1 MPKVYIPHNVFRFD
15 HATQSKVP
23 AYNFQ
28 PALLFGDITPVLP
41 NETNLFA
48 YQECVTKCWSVL
60 QDSSSE
66 DFLLPVGD
74 PVIIGICAHLMAG
87 KNGSLKMLKWE
98 KYIKRYINVDLK
110 FS

>member
-28 PALLFGDITPVLP
+28 PALLFGELTPVLSS
-41 NETNLFA
+41 EDNLFM
-48 YQECVTKCWSVL
+48 YQECVNKCQKAL
-60 QDSSSE
+60 ADCKPD

-74 PVIIGICAHLMAG
+74 PVIMSICAHIMAG
-87 KNGSLKMLKWE
+87 KNSVIKMLKWD
-98 KYIKRYINVDLK
+98 KYMKRYIPVDLK
-110 FS
+110 FN